1 MEENEIKDRFL
12 NKMDDAYTDYEKCK
26 ILSELTIKE
35 VDEIMAICGVT
46 SRRTRGRGK
55 RYDEKK
61 LIRLWN
67 EFHDTKILAEKLNIS
82 VSLVNSR
89 LACAERKGLVIAERK
104 GIKIDGRNHKRYK
117 LSDSEISEI
126 FYLFSQ
132 GKNYSQIARALK
144 TTPCTVR
151 SHILKEAAVNV

>member
-1 MEENEIKDRFL
+1 MEENEIKDRFF

-46 SRRTRGRGK
+46 SKRTRGRGK

-89 LACAERKGLVIAERK
+89 LACAERKGLVITGKRHRKYRISKEEKAEMLR
-104 GIKIDGRNHKRYK
+104 
-117 LSDSEISEI
+117 
-126 FYLFSQ
+126 LFQ
-132 GKNYSQIARALK
+132 LGKNYSEIARALK
-144 TTPCTVR
+144 TSPCTVR
-151 SHILKEAAVNV
+151 SHILKEAAVNVR

>member
-1 MEENEIKDRFL
+1 MDENEIKDRFF

-26 ILSELTIKE
+26 ILSELTIKK

-46 SRRTRGRGK
+46 SKRTRGRGK

-67 EFHDTKILAEKLNIS
+67 EFRDTKILAEKLNIS
-82 VSLVNSR
+82 VSLVNQR
-89 LACAERKGLVIAERK
+89 LSIAERK
-104 GIKIDGRNHKRYK
+104 GIKIDGRNHKRHK
-117 LSDSEISEI
+117 LSDSEIAEI

-144 TTPCTVR
+144 TSPCTVR
-151 SHILKEAAVNV
+151 SHILREATANV

>member
-1 MEENEIKDRFL
+1 MDETEIKDRFF

-67 EFHDTKILAEKLNIS
+67 EFRDTKILAEKLNIS
-82 VSLVNSR
+82 VSLVNQR
-89 LACAERKGLVIAERK
+89 LSIAERK

-144 TTPCTVR
+144 TAPCTVR
-151 SHILKEAAVNV
+151 SHILKEATVNV

>member
-1 MEENEIKDRFL
+1 VDENEIKYRFF

-26 ILSELTIKE
+26 ILSELTIKK

-46 SRRTRGRGK
+46 SKRTRGRGK

-67 EFHDTKILAEKLNIS
+67 EFRDTKILAEKLNIS
-82 VSLVNSR
+82 VSLVNQR
-89 LACAERKGLVIAERK
+89 LSIAERK

-144 TTPCTVR
+144 ISPCAVR
-151 SHILKEAAVNV
+151 SHILREATANV

>member
-1 MEENEIKDRFL
+1 MDENEIKDRFF

-26 ILSELTIKE
+26 ILSELTIKK

-46 SRRTRGRGK
+46 SKRTRGRGK

-67 EFHDTKILAEKLNIS
+67 EFRDTKILAEKLNIS
-82 VSLVNSR
+82 VSLVNQR
-89 LACAERKGLVIAERK
+89 LSIAERK
-104 GIKIDGRNHKRYK
+104 GIKIDGRNRKRHK
-117 LSDSEISEI
+117 LSDSEIAEI

-144 TTPCTVR
+144 ISPCAVR
-151 SHILKEAAVNV
+151 SHILREATVNV

>member
-1 MEENEIKDRFL
+1 MDETEIKDRFF

-26 ILSELTIKE
+26 ILSQLSLKQVETI
-35 VDEIMAICGVT
+35 MQICGVNNKKIHR
-46 SRRTRGRGK
+46 SGK

-82 VSLVNSR
+82 VGLVNQR
-89 LACAERKGLVIAERK
+89 LSIAERK
-104 GIKIDGRNHKRYK
+104 GIKIDGRKHKRHK
-117 LSDSEISEI
+117 LSDSEIAEI

-132 GKNYSQIARALK
+132 GKNYSEIARALK